1 MLNNI
6 TLPNEKWKTLPNF
19 DNYLISNLGRVWSIR
34 NEIVMKPFIQN
45 SGYYSLNLVDND
57 AKSVRFLLH
66 RLVALVW
73 VSNPNNKPL
82 VNHIDGDKLNN
93 KSSNLEWVTNSENIN
108 HVRQTG
114 LNPYNEPTKG
124 KKLQGAKKSISNYHG
139 VSYDKTRQK
148 WLGLL
153 RLNGKNIKQKR
164 FNTELEA
171 ARHYDSLVKELQLT
185 DRPLNNV

>member
-19 DNYLISNLGRVWSIR
+19 DNYLISNLSRVWSIR
-34 NEIVMKPFIQN
+34 NEVVMKPFIQN
-45 SGYYSLNLVDND
+45 SGYYSLNIVDND

-73 VSNPNNKPL
+73 VSNPHNKPL

-108 HVRQTG
+108 HARQTG
-114 LNPYNEPTKG
+114 LNPYNGPTKG